1 MRDKFRATRDSTAI
15 IVIDMTNDFIAPGA
29 PYESEAGRRMIPR
42 LNQLLGRCREVGVP
56 VIFTIHSHRCDG
68 SDIGCVANLHPLTRD
83 GLALKE
89 GTPGVDLYPEMAPQP
104 GDYTV
109 QKLRYSAFYCTDL
122 EVLLRNLGIDTVI
135 ISGVATNICC
145 ESTARDAFFRDY
157 KVVFL
162 SDGNATIDMPDNG
175 WGSLRAEDV
184 HRNTLITIA
193 FGFGRVAS
201 IDEVMDELAAEAATT
216 APAASGTAP

>member
-1 MRDKFRATRDSTAI
+1 MNDKFPVTRGSTAI

-29 PYESEAGRRMIPR
+29 PYESEQGRQMIPR
-42 LNQLLGRCREVGVP
+42 LNLLLDRCRELHMP
-56 VIFTIHSHRCDG
+56 VIFTVHSHRGDG
-68 SDIGCVANLHPLTRD
+68 SDIGCVANLHPMTRD

-89 GTPGVDLYPEMAPQP
+89 GTPGVDLYPDMAPQR

-122 EVLLRNLGIDTVI
+122 EVLLRNLAIDTVI

-175 WGSLRAEDV
+175 WGSLKAEDV

-201 IDEVMDELAAEAATT
+201 IAEVMDELSAAATT
-216 APAASGTAP
+216 AGTAR